1 MLLPIRTSIR
11 PRQTPYANYALI
23 ILNIIVFL
31 LTYAPHYTITGM
43 GRTVEPLRSAA
54 NILMLTPSH
63 PHLWQFITYAF
74 LHANFMHIFGNMFF
88 LFLFGNNVNGKLGN
102 IGYICF
108 YLAGGIFSAIGH
120 IMVGGGNVLGA
131 SGAVAAVTGAYLILF
146 PRTLITIIY
155 WFIIIGTMEVPALFF
170 IAFKMIFIDNV
181 LARYTPNVA
190 YDAHLSGYAFG
201 MLSMLILLSTR
212 LLASDGIDFWVMVKQ
227 WNRRRSYRDTVS
239 QGYDPFTGMA
249 AKKIK
254 VKEVKKTPQ
263 QVEQEQKVQ
272 QMRTEIAGRLAQQN
286 ISAAARL
293 YLELMETDSQQI
305 LSKQNLLDI
314 ANQLSSEK
322 EHGHAAMAYEQFLE
336 NYGNY
341 EYSEQVQLMLGII
354 YSRYL
359 GNSDL
364 ATKHLT
370 QAMKKLT
377 DAGQLQ
383 MCKEELDKLQSSF

>member
-23 ILNIIVFL
+23 ILNVIIFL
-31 LTYAPHYTITGM
+31 LTYAPHYTGM
-43 GRTVEPLRSAA
+43 GRTVEPLRQGAGA
-54 NILMLTPSH
+54 LMLTPAH
-63 PHLWQFITYAF
+63 LHLWQFITYAF
-74 LHANFMHIFGNMFF
+74 LHASTAHIFGNMFF

-108 YLAGGIFSAIGH
+108 YLAGGIFSGIGH

-131 SGAVAAVTGAYLILF
+131 SGAVAAVTGAYLVLF

-155 WFIIIGTMEVPALFF
+155 WFIFIGTMEVPALYF
-170 IAFKMIFIDNV
+170 IAFKMIFIDNM
-181 LARYTPNVA
+181 LARDPSNLVA

-201 MLSMLILLSTR
+201 MLSMLILLWTR
-212 LLASDGIDFWVMVKQ
+212 LLASDGIDFVVTLKQ
-227 WNRRRSYRDTVS
+227 WHRRRLYRDSVS
-239 QGYDPFTGMA
+239 QGRDPFTGMA
-249 AKKIK
+249 TKKIK

-263 QVEQEQKVQ
+263 QVQQQQKLQ
-272 QMRTEIAGRLAQQN
+272 QLRREITSRLGQQN
-286 ISAAARL
+286 ISAAASL
-293 YLELMETDSQQI
+293 YLELMEADSRQI
-305 LSKQNLLDI
+305 LPKQNLLDI

-322 EHGHAAMAYEQFLE
+322 KHNHAAIAYEQFLE

-359 GNSDL
+359 ENSEL
-364 ATKHLT
+364 AVKYLK

-383 MCKEELDKLQSSF
+383 MCKEELNKLQSDF

>member
-23 ILNIIVFL
+23 ILNVIVFL
-31 LTYAPHYTITGM
+31 LTYAPHYTGM
-43 GRTVEPLRSAA
+43 GRTVTPLRQAA
-54 NILMLTPSH
+54 DALMLTPSH
-63 PHLWQFITYAF
+63 LHLWQFITYAF
-74 LHANFMHIFGNMFF
+74 LHASVLHIAGNMFF

-108 YLAGGIFSAIGH
+108 YLAGGIFSGIGH

-131 SGAVAAVTGAYLILF
+131 SGAVAAVTGAYLVLF

-155 WFIIIGTMEVPALFF
+155 WFIFIGTMEVPALFF
-170 IAFKMIFIDNV
+170 IAFKMIFIDNM
-181 LARYTPNVA
+181 LARDPSHLVA

-201 MLSMLILLSTR
+201 MLSILILLWTR
-212 LLASDGIDFWVMVKQ
+212 LLASDGIDFVVMLKQ
-227 WNRRRSYRDTVS
+227 WNRRRLYRDSVS
-239 QGYDPFTGMA
+239 QGRDPFTGMA
-249 AKKIK
+249 TKKIK

-263 QVEQEQKVQ
+263 QVQQEQKLQ
-272 QMRTEIAGRLAQQN
+272 QLRSEITSRLSQQN
-286 ISAAARL
+286 ISAAASL
-293 YLELMETDSQQI
+293 YLELMETDSRQI
-305 LSKQNLLDI
+305 LPKQNLLDI

-322 EHGHAAMAYEQFLE
+322 KHSHAAMAYEQFLE

-359 GNSDL
+359 ENSEL
-364 ATKHLT
+364 AIKHLK
-370 QAMKKLT
+370 QAMEKLT

-383 MCKEELDKLQSSF
+383 MCKEELRKLQSDF